1 MNTRARRS
9 VALVTALALA
19 VPAAVGTSA
28 AVAAQDADAQFCK
41 DTSIV
46 FFPGGT
52 EGGP

>member
-28 AVAAQDADAQFCK
+28 AVAAQD
-41 DTSIV
+41 
-46 FFPGGT
+46 
-52 EGGP
+52 EG